1 MELDLVLF
9 KGDDFI
15 SRSIRCVE
23 DLSRGNSDFS
33 HCGIIVSKR
42 LLNIQELE
50 PEKLYVLESTT
61 ARDPE
66 SVNVVTGKPKFGVQ
80 IREFEALKTSYLKES
95 GSKIAI
101 CKLIDNPF
109 SSNPDRTKREFVKIY
124 NKYANSLYELNI
136 FALLGTFIP
145 CMIRPRNFLDRMVIH
160 GEKILFKQMEIET
173 VFCSELVCIIY
184 SGLGIITGSPDPE
197 TIMPVDFLDRER
209 FPNLIES
216 PRYLK

>member
-15 SRSIRCVE
+15 SRSIRCAE

-33 HCGIIVSKR
+33 HCGIIITRR
-42 LLNIQELE
+42 LLDIQELE

-61 ARDPE
+61 ARDPA
-66 SVNVVTGKPKFGVQ
+66 SVNVVTGKSKFGVQ
-80 IREFEALKTSYLKES
+80 IREFEALKTSYLKEA

-101 CKLIDNPF
+101 CKLKVNPF
-109 SSNPDRTKREFVKIY
+109 TINPEKTKKEFVKIY

-145 CMIRPRNFLDRMVIH
+145 CMVRPRNFLDRMVVH
-160 GEKILFKQMEIET
+160 GERILFKQMEFET
-173 VFCSELVCIIY
+173 VFCSELVTIIY
-184 SGLGIITGSPDPE
+184 TGLGMIGEIDPE
-197 TIMPVDFLDRER
+197 TIMPVDFLDSKR
-209 FPNLIES
+209 FPNLIDS
-216 PRYLK
+216 PIYLK